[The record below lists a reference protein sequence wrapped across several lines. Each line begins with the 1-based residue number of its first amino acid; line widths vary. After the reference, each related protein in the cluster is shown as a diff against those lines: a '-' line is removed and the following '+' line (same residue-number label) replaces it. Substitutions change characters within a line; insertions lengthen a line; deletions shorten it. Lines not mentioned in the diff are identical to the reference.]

1 MLRNLTVYQRFAII
15 IAALSIVLFAVSALQ
30 ILVLRDAV
38 LDERRTTVHDL
49 VDAAAKILAH
59 YDDEAKA
66 GRIEPDRARQMAFA
80 SISAMRWGEYS
91 DYIGVYGT
99 GSADAGVTY
108 VHANP
113 KYINVNRWDFK
124 DSTGKLL
131 IQDIVRTA
139 RAGGGFVEYLSPRS
153 AGGAELRKISYAGA
167 YGTGDKLLAIQAGA
181 YVDDIDAVVFRRMI
195 WAVIAGLSGLALAGF
210 VAFWLGRGL
219 VVPLSQTCA
228 AMDELAKGNLSADI
242 PFVDRTNET
251 GRIARSLQ
259 VFRDH
264 LVETTRLR
272 TEQEAM
278 KTRSVE
284 DRRAVLARI
293 ADDFE
298 RSIGGV
304 IRGTATAADEL
315 QSSASSMSTIAVG
328 TTDQSAKVAAAAEQ
342 TASNVQTVAA
352 SAEELSSSIQEI
364 ARQVTQSSSIA
375 QSAVG
380 QATRTEGMVGRLVEA
395 SQKIGEVMALIQTIA
410 GQTNLL
416 ALNAT
421 IEAARAGEAGKG
433 FAVVANEVKALS
445 QQTAKA
451 TEEITSQIQAIR
463 DATGSTV
470 EAIREIGTTIG
481 QMNEITGSIAAA
493 VEEQGAAT
501 KEIARSVQQAAQ
513 GAQGVMQNIAGVRE
527 ASVQVDSAATLVL
540 NAAAQLTTQSEQLET
555 ETGKFLGNIRAA

>member
-1 MLRNLTVYQRFAII
+1 MRNLTVYQRFAMI
-15 IAALSIVLFAVSALQ
+15 IAALTMVLFAVSALQ
-30 ILVLRDAV
+30 ILVLRDAT
-38 LDERRTTVHDL
+38 LDERRTTVRDL
-49 VDAAAKILAH
+49 VEAATKILAH
-59 YDDEAKA
+59 HEGEAKA
-66 GRIEPDRARQMAFA
+66 GRVEPDKARQMAFA

-124 DSTGKLL
+124 DKSGKLL
-131 IQDIVRTA
+131 IQDIVQTA
-139 RAGGGFVEYLSPRS
+139 RAGGGFVEYLAPRS
-153 AGGAELRKISYAGA
+153 AGGAELRKVSYVGA
-167 YGTGDKLLAIQAGA
+167 FGAGDKLLALQAGV

-195 WAVIAGLSGLALAGF
+195 WAGIAGLAGLAIAAF
-210 VAFWLGRGL
+210 AAFWLGRGL
-219 VVPLSQTCA
+219 VGPLNRTCA
-228 AMDELAKGNLSADI
+228 AMDELAKGNLAVDI
-242 PFVDRTNET
+242 PFVDQTNEV

-264 LVETTRLR
+264 LVETTRFR

-278 KTRSVE
+278 KVRSAE
-284 DRRAVLARI
+284 ERRTDLARI

-315 QSSASSMSTIAVG
+315 QDSASSMSTIAVG

-364 ARQVTQSSSIA
+364 SRQVTQSSSIA
-375 QSAVG
+375 QNAVG
-380 QATRTEGMVGRLVEA
+380 QAGRTEAMVGRLVEA

-421 IEAARAGEAGKG
+421 IEAARAGDAGRG

-445 QQTAKA
+445 SQTAKA

-470 EAIREIGTTIG
+470 DAIREIGTTIG

-501 KEIARSVQQAAQ
+501 NEIARSVQQAAQ
-513 GAQGVMQNIAGVRE
+513 GAQEVMQNITGVRE
-527 ASVQVDSAATLVL
+527 ASSKVNAAATLVL
-540 NAAAQLTTQSEQLET
+540 NAAAQLTSQSEQLET

>member
-1 MLRNLTVYQRFAII
+1 MRNLTVYQRFAMI
-15 IAALSIVLFAVSALQ
+15 IAALMIVLFAVSALQ
-30 ILVLRDAV
+30 ILVLRDAT
-38 LDERRTTVHDL
+38 LDERRTTVRGF
-49 VDAAAKILAH
+49 VEAATKILAH
-59 YDDEAKA
+59 YEGEAKA
-66 GRIEPDRARQMAFA
+66 SRIEPDKARQMAFA
-80 SISAMRWGEYS
+80 AISSMRWGEYS

-99 GSADAGVTY
+99 GSSDAGVTY

-124 DSTGKLL
+124 DKSGKLL

-139 RAGGGFVEYLSPRS
+139 RAGGGFVEYLAPRS
-153 AGGAELRKISYAGA
+153 AGGDELRKLSYVGA
-167 YGTGDKLLAIQAGA
+167 FGTGDKALALQAGA
-181 YVDDIDAVVFRRMI
+181 YVDDIDAVVFRRMM
-195 WAVIAGLSGLALAGF
+195 WAGIAGLGGLVVAAF
-210 VAFWLGRGL
+210 AAFWLGRG
-219 VVPLSQTCA
+219 VVGPLNRTCSV
-228 AMDELAKGNLSADI
+228 MDELVRGNLAVDV
-242 PFVDRTNET
+242 PFVDQTNEV

-259 VFRDH
+259 IFKDH

-272 TEQEAM
+272 TEQEEM
-278 KTRSVE
+278 KVRSAE
-284 DRRAVLARI
+284 ERRTDLSRI

-304 IRGTATAADEL
+304 IRGTTTAADEL
-315 QSSASSMSTIAVG
+315 QNSASSMSTIAVG
-328 TTDQSAKVAAAAEQ
+328 TTDQSARVAAAAEQ

-352 SAEELSSSIQEI
+352 SAEQLSSSIQEI
-364 ARQVTQSSSIA
+364 SRQVTQSSSIA
-375 QSAVG
+375 QNAVG
-380 QATRTEGMVGRLVEA
+380 QAGRTEAMVGRLVEA

-421 IEAARAGEAGKG
+421 IEAARAGDAGRG

-445 QQTAKA
+445 SQTAKA

-470 EAIREIGTTIG
+470 DAIREIGTTIG

-501 KEIARSVQQAAQ
+501 NEIARSVQQAAQ
-513 GAQGVMQNIAGVRE
+513 GAQEVMQNITGVRE
-527 ASVQVDSAATLVL
+527 ASGKVNAAATLVL
-540 NAAAQLTTQSEQLET
+540 NAAAQLTSQSEQLES

>member
-1 MLRNLTVYQRFAII
+1 MRNLTVYQRFAMI
-15 IAALSIVLFAVSALQ
+15 IAALSVVLFAVSALQ

-38 LDERRTTVHDL
+38 LDERRTTVRNL
-49 VDAAAKILAH
+49 VEAATRILTH
-59 YDDEAKA
+59 YEAEAKA
-66 GRIEPDRARQMAFA
+66 GKIEADRARQMAFA

-91 DYIGVYGT
+91 DYVGVYGT

-113 KYINVNRWDFK
+113 KYINVNRWEFK

-139 RAGGGFVEYLSPRS
+139 RAGGGFVEYLAPRS
-153 AGGAELRKISYAGA
+153 AGGAELRKLSYVGA
-167 YGTGDKLLAIQAGA
+167 FGAGDKLLALQAGA
-181 YVDDIDAVVFRRMI
+181 YVDDIDAVVFSRML
-195 WAVIAGLSGLALAGF
+195 WAGIAGLGGLAIAGI

-219 VVPLSQTCA
+219 VGPLKRTCV
-228 AMDELAKGNLSADI
+228 AMDELAKGNLAVDV
-242 PFVDRTNET
+242 PFVDRTNEI

-259 VFRDH
+259 VFKDH

-272 TEQEAM
+272 SQQEEM
-278 KTRSVE
+278 KTRTAE
-284 DRRAVLARI
+284 DRRAVMVRI

-304 IRGTATAADEL
+304 IRGTTTAADEL
-315 QSSASSMSTIAVG
+315 QDSASSMSTIAVG

-352 SAEELSSSIQEI
+352 SAEELSTSIQEI

-375 QSAVG
+375 PSAVG
-380 QATRTEGMVGRLVEA
+380 QASRTEAMVGRLVEA

-433 FAVVANEVKALS
+433 FAVVATEVKALS
-445 QQTAKA
+445 SQTAKA
-451 TEEITSQIQAIR
+451 TEDITSQIQAIR

-470 EAIREIGTTIG
+470 DAIREIGTTIG
-481 QMNEITGSIAAA
+481 QMNEITGSIATA
-493 VEEQGAAT
+493 VEQQGAAT
-501 KEIARSVQQAAQ
+501 NEIARSVQQAAQ

-527 ASVQVDSAATLVL
+527 ASVQVDAAATLVL
-540 NAAAQLTTQSEQLET
+540 NAAARLTSQSEQLET

>member
-1 MLRNLTVYQRFAII
+1 MRNLTVYQRFAMI

-38 LDERRTTVHDL
+38 LDERRTTVRNL
-49 VDAAAKILAH
+49 VEAATRILTH
-59 YDDEAKA
+59 YEAEAKA
-66 GRIEPDRARQMAFA
+66 GKIEPDRARQMAFA

-91 DYIGVYGT
+91 DYVGVYGT

-113 KYINVNRWDFK
+113 KYINVNRWEFK

-139 RAGGGFVEYLSPRS
+139 RAGGGFVEYLAPRS
-153 AGGAELRKISYAGA
+153 AGGAELRKLSYVGA
-167 YGTGDKLLAIQAGA
+167 FGAGDKLLALQAGA
-181 YVDDIDAVVFRRMI
+181 YVDDIDAVVFRRML
-195 WAVIAGLSGLALAGF
+195 WAGIAGLGGLAIAGI

-219 VVPLSQTCA
+219 VSPLRQTCA
-228 AMDELAKGNLSADI
+228 AMDELAKGNLAVDV
-242 PFVDRTNET
+242 PFVDRTNEI

-259 VFRDH
+259 VFKDH

-272 TEQEAM
+272 SQQEEM
-278 KTRSVE
+278 KTRSAE
-284 DRRAVLARI
+284 DRRAVMARI

-304 IRGTATAADEL
+304 IRGTTTAADEL
-315 QSSASSMSTIAVG
+315 QDQASSMSTIAVG

-352 SAEELSSSIQEI
+352 SAEELSTSIQEI

-380 QATRTEGMVGRLVEA
+380 QASRTEAMVGRLVEA

-433 FAVVANEVKALS
+433 FAVVATEVKALS
-445 QQTAKA
+445 SQTAKA
-451 TEEITSQIQAIR
+451 TEDITSQIQAIR

-470 EAIREIGTTIG
+470 DAIREIGTTIG
-481 QMNEITGSIAAA
+481 QMNEITGSIATA
-493 VEEQGAAT
+493 VEQQGAAT
-501 KEIARSVQQAAQ
+501 NEIARSVQQAAQ

-527 ASVQVDSAATLVL
+527 ASVQVDAAATLVL
-540 NAAAQLTTQSEQLET
+540 NAAARLTSQSEQLET

>member
-1 MLRNLTVYQRFAII
+1 MRNLSVYQRFAMI
-15 IAALSIVLFAVSALQ
+15 IAALTIVLVAVSALQ

-38 LDERRTTVHDL
+38 LEERRTTVRNL
-49 VDAAAKILAH
+49 VEASIKILAH
-59 YDDEAKA
+59 YEGEAKA
-66 GRIEPDRARQMAFA
+66 GRINADQARQMAFA
-80 SISAMRWGEYS
+80 SIGAMRWGEYS
-91 DYIGVYGT
+91 DYVGVYGT

-108 VHANP
+108 VHVNP
-113 KYINVNRWDFK
+113 KYINVNRWEFK
-124 DSTGKLL
+124 DKSGKLL

-139 RAGGGFVEYLSPRS
+139 RGGGGFVEYLAPRS
-153 AGGAELRKISYAGA
+153 AGGEEKRKVSYVGA
-167 YGTGDKLLAIQAGA
+167 FGSGDRLLALQAGA
-181 YVDDIDAVVFRRMI
+181 YVDDIDAVVFQRMM
-195 WAVIAGLSGLALAGF
+195 WAGIAGLAGLTIAAL
-210 VAFWLGRGL
+210 VAFWLGRGV
-219 VVPLSQTCA
+219 VVPLNRTCA
-228 AMDELAKGNLSADI
+228 AMDELAKGNLAAEI
-242 PFVDRTNET
+242 PFVDQTNEI

-259 VFRDH
+259 VFKDH

-272 TEQEAM
+272 TEQETM
-278 KTRSVE
+278 KARSAE
-284 DRRAVLARI
+284 ERQAVLSRI

-315 QSSASSMSTIAVG
+315 QNSASSMSKVAIG
-328 TTDQSAKVAAAAEQ
+328 TTGQSAKVAAAAET
-342 TASNVQTVAA
+342 TATNVQTVAA

-364 ARQVTQSSSIA
+364 SRQVTQSSSIA
-375 QSAVG
+375 QNAVG
-380 QATRTEGMVGRLVEA
+380 QAERTEAMVGRLVEA

-421 IEAARAGEAGKG
+421 IEAARAGDAGRG

-445 QQTAKA
+445 SQTAKA
-451 TEEITSQIQAIR
+451 TDEITSQIQEIR

-470 EAIREIGTTIG
+470 QAIREIGTTIG

-501 KEIARSVQQAAQ
+501 QEIARSVQQAAQ
-513 GAQGVMQNIAGVRE
+513 GAQEVMQNIAGVRE
-527 ASVQVDSAATLVL
+527 ASGQVDASATLVL
-540 NAAAQLTTQSEQLET
+540 NAAAQLTSQSEQLET